1 MAELEY
7 CRSVLLRAVKDLRT
21 EQLDFLVFPDSKSI
35 GETLLH
41 IGGFEFL
48 MISVSAFKNGRDPDD
63 DLWRILQPGF
73 SREAGFA
80 APRDYPLKH
89 YLDLLSEVRA
99 LTIRHLGQDP
109 RRKMASKD
117 AFPIRELMEVLCDD
131 DADHDRQSYDKLSLG
146 VAASFKDDGAEN
158 EVGKVDITSLLG
170 LHETYHRGQI
180 TFQKYVYSRTTAGSR

>member
-1 MAELEY
+1 MGGPGMAELEY

-109 RRKMASKD
+109 RRRLTLFVQLTISHSSHKPRAHGSQGWALSPPVLQPKPD
-117 AFPIRELMEVLCDD
+117 VVKQKLMV
-131 DADHDRQSYDKLSLG
+131 
-146 VAASFKDDGAEN
+146 
-158 EVGKVDITSLLG
+158 
-170 LHETYHRGQI
+170 
-180 TFQKYVYSRTTAGSR
+180 